1 MTPYKFQ
8 QTAIEKLTESFK
20 NYGVIILTVLKPL
33 YSNHRQAV
41 EKPT

>member
-20 NYGVIILTVLKPL
+20 KLWR
-33 YSNHRQAV
+33 NHSDRTKTIV
-41 EKPT
+41 FK